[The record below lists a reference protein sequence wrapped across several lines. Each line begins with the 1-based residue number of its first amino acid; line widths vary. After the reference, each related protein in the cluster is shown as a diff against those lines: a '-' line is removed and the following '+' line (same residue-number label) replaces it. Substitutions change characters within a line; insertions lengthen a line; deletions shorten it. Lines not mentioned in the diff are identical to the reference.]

1 MAMKRFTVEQAN
13 ATLPLVRRIVADIV
27 AQYRV
32 WNEKLNEIDLVAAS
46 GRAADNETA
55 DRLAAEA
62 QAIAREIEG
71 FRRELA
77 DLGIEM
83 KDPGMGLIDFPSTMD
98 KRPIFLCWRLGESDV
113 AHWHEIHAGYA
124 GRQPLIAEAAH
135 HSAEIDVT
143 NEDL

>member
-83 KDPGMGLIDFPSTMD
+83 
-98 KRPIFLCWRLGESDV
+98 
-113 AHWHEIHAGYA
+113 
-124 GRQPLIAEAAH
+124 
-135 HSAEIDVT
+135 
-143 NEDL
+143 